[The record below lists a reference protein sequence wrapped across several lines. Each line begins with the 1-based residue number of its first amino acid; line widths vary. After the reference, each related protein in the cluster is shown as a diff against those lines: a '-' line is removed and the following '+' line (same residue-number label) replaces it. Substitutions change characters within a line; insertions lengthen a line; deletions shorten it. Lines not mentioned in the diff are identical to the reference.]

1 MWKSSLGRRE
11 QMISDGYNLTLDP
24 DHWNRVDPEA
34 NLIEL
39 PMDLTL
45 DIEIRKAA
53 DNDDAGAA

>member
-1 MWKSSLGRRE
+1 
-11 QMISDGYNLTLDP
+11 MISDGYNLTLDP